1 MICSILH
8 FKPEDSKKIADKY
21 SVGARKGLVGW
32 LLPPPPPQSP
42 PTIEQDE
49 DGSGGGIGGRG
60 LGLGGVQGGASV
72 RQKPLYDP
80 YKDALGGLDIY

>member
-8 FKPEDSKKIADKY
+8 FNPEDSRKISEKY
-21 SVGARKGLVGW
+21 SAGGRRGLVGW

-42 PTIEQDE
+42 PTIEGVYGDN
-49 DGSGGGIGGRG
+49 DRSGGAGMSSGNG
-60 LGLGGVQGGASV
+60 SPV